1 MTTAKQSDEQ
11 KQKQDQTPTRE
22 ELETD
27 VSLPATF
34 DEVMQAIIDGYGTC
48 HSGSDLTILERKGK
62 R

>member
-1 MTTAKQSDEQ
+1 MTTSKQSEE
-11 KQKQDQTPTRE
+11 QKQDQTPTRE

-34 DEVMQAIIDGYGTC
+34 NEVMQAIIDGYGTRR
-48 HSGSDLTILERKGK
+48 SGPDLTILERKGK